1 MRTEHV
7 LALWQ
12 GELRKFVVLEARR
25 HSRNEEDVKDYI
37 QEAWL
42 AISRLGDSPTTP
54 AGADYHW
61 HDKDD
66 YFYKQIVYNA
76 IHAAWKRNYRY
87 RRKVRPFSTAE
98 LRDGRVGY
106 DILTPT
112 QEIDLGRRLR
122 FRRRIPKQAAQGAAV
137 CSVGGVPSLHSR

>member
-54 AGADYHW
+54 AGADMCW

-66 YFYKQIVYNA
+66 YFYKQIVHRA
-76 IHAAWKRNYRY
+76 IQSAYRRNLRY
-87 RRKVRPFSTAE
+87 RERVRPFTKVEMRSGQVDPALLSVPQRE
-98 LRDGRVGY
+98 DV
-106 DILTPT
+106 
-112 QEIDLGRRLR
+112 GRRLR
-122 FRRRIPKQAAQGAAV
+122 FRRRIPRQASRGASV
-137 CSVGGVPSLHSR
+137 CSSGGPRGRAR